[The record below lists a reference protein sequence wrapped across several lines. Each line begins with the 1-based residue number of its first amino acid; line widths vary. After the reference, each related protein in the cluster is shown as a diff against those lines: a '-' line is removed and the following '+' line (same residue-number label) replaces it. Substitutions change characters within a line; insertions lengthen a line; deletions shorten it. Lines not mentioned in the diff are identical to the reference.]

1 MKKNNRFLKLKQ
13 VMSITGIGRSTI
25 YFWMKQSLFP
35 ASIKLGERSIGWLE
49 ADIEGWMD
57 ERISESSNP
66 KKDVHPLDINPLKEL
81 EDNVKQKSKE
91 LKMNNIT
98 EIKPSKE
105 KEKEKEKL
113 ANEWLWNP
121 WLVADIT
128 RCINQSIGSS
138 QTVQEQD
145 FHYLEW
151 SRLGGKTDV
160 YLEIRDGVQTLI
172 LNTDRWRGN
181 NERLALIGIAAT
193 YNLTYGECTDE

>member
-57 ERISESSNP
+57 ERIAESSNP

-113 ANEWLWNP
+113 ANEWL
-121 WLVADIT
+121 
-128 RCINQSIGSS
+128 
-138 QTVQEQD
+138 
-145 FHYLEW
+145 
-151 SRLGGKTDV
+151 
-160 YLEIRDGVQTLI
+160 
-172 LNTDRWRGN
+172 
-181 NERLALIGIAAT
+181 
-193 YNLTYGECTDE
+193 

>member
-1 MKKNNRFLKLKQ
+1 MKNNNRFLKLKE
-13 VMSITGIGRSTI
+13 VMNITGIARSTI
-25 YFWMKQSLFP
+25 YFWMKQRLFP
-35 ASIKLGERSIGWLE
+35 TPIKLGERSIGWLE
-49 ADIEGWMD
+49 ADIESWMD
-57 ERISESSNP
+57 ERIAESSNA

-81 EDNVKQKSKE
+81 EDNVKQKSEE

-98 EIKPSKE
+98 EIKPS

-151 SRLGGKTDV
+151 SRRTGKTDV
-160 YLEIRDGVQTLI
+160 YLEIRDGQQHLMVNI
-172 LNTDRWRGN
+172 DRFRGN
-181 NERLALIGIAAT
+181 NERLALIGIASS
-193 YNLTYGECTDE
+193 YDLIYGECNDDE